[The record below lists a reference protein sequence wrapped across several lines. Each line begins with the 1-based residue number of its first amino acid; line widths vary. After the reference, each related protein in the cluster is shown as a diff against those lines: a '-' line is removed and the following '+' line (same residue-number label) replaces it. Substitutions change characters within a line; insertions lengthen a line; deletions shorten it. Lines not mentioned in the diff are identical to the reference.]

1 MLNEVSQMG
10 HDGECLG
17 RKIVVGL
24 LLETLAVWDGVCCL
38 FGLTCHCGIGHSA
51 LQHTVIV
58 FCGHAESLAGLG
70 GGRWFKREVL
80 CHEAG
85 CGGWWIGGGRSRTEN
100 TCWSLLMLLGR

>member
-70 GGRWFKREVL
+70 GDVGVV
-80 CHEAG
+80 
-85 CGGWWIGGGRSRTEN
+85 GGSNVRFYVMRQVVEGGG
-100 TCWSLLMLLGR
+100 